1 VRSLCAVSVV
11 LLLAGCISFGGGPAG
26 AARRAQSD
34 SARATFT
41 ATTYDT
47 TWYITNRRREGGE
60 LSRYPTDSL
69 EYGIIVTRYRER
81 TGPGS
86 DGRILED
93 ADSEQ
98 MDSARFSRDDFV
110 TRLRMRLADSP
121 EPKSGAIIYVHGYA
135 VSFALGIAQGA
146 DIGHRISHTGAMLV
160 FGWPAHASVVAWPS
174 AAAVVSRAY
183 RDDSATAAASHD
195 AFLSAINTAREAAG
209 SQPTTIIGHS
219 LGGQLVTE
227 ALTHPGA
234 WRDSLVKQPLTS
246 LVLFAA
252 DVHLARLRDSLASTI
267 AAVATRRVVYASDD
281 DLMMDM
287 SRFINKSERAGE
299 IVPALSL
306 ASRGFEVVD
315 VTRGRRVNGALRKIF
330 EPGHGMRFAA
340 TALFDFAAVVRGIPA
355 SCRVSLGLSTKLDD
369 GSWRLL
375 NGPIP
380 RDPPKPESRE
390 C

>member
-1 VRSLCAVSVV
+1 MRSWSVAVLIVPLVACS
-11 LLLAGCISFGGGPAG
+11 SFGGGPSA

-41 ATTYDT
+41 TTTHDT
-47 TWYITNRRREGGE
+47 TWYISNRRRDAGE

-81 TGPGS
+81 AGPGS

-93 ADSEQ
+93 AESEQ
-98 MDSARFSRDDFV
+98 MDSARFSRSDFV

-121 EPKSGAIIYVHGYA
+121 DPKPGAIIYVHGYA
-135 VSFALGIAQGA
+135 VSFPLGIAQGA
-146 DIGHRISHTGAMLV
+146 DIGHRITHTGATVV
-160 FGWPAHASVVAWPS
+160 FAWPAHASVVAWPS

-183 RDDSATAAASHD
+183 RDDSATAATSHD
-195 AFLSAINTAREAAG
+195 AFLSAVATVRDAAG
-209 SQPTTIIGHS
+209 SQPTTVIGHS

-227 ALTHPGA
+227 ALTRPGA
-234 WRDSLVKQPLTS
+234 RRDSLVKQPLTS

-252 DVHLARLRDSLASTI
+252 DVNLARLRDSLASTL
-267 AAVATRRVVYASDD
+267 AAVASRRVVYASDD

-299 IVPALSL
+299 ATAALSL
-306 ASRGFEVVD
+306 TPRGFEVVD

-340 TALFDFAAVVRGIPA
+340 TALFDFATVVRGIPA
-355 SCRVSLGLSTKLDD
+355 GCRSALGLATRLED
-369 GSWRLL
+369 GSWRLS
-375 NGPIP
+375 NAPIP
-380 RDPPKPESRE
+380 RDPPRLESRE

>member
-1 VRSLCAVSVV
+1 MRSLFPVGLAV
-11 LLLAGCISFGGGPAG
+11 LIAGCASFGVGPGGATR
-26 AARRAQSD
+26 AAQSD

-41 ATTYDT
+41 TTTFDT
-47 TWYITNRRREGGE
+47 TWYISNRRREAGE
-60 LSRYPTDSL
+60 LSRNPTDSL
-69 EYGIIVTRYRER
+69 EYGLIVTRYRER
-81 TGPGS
+81 SGPGS
-86 DGRILED
+86 DGRIAED
-93 ADSEQ
+93 SDSEPI
-98 MDSARFSRDDFV
+98 DSARLSRSDFV

-121 EPKSGAIIYVHGYA
+121 DPRSGAIVYVHGYG
-135 VSFALGIAQGA
+135 VSFGLGITQGS
-146 DIGHRISHTGAMLV
+146 DIGHRISHTGAMV
-160 FGWPAHASVVAWPS
+160 AFAWPAHASVVAWPS

-195 AFLSAINTAREAAG
+195 AFLSAVSTVREAAG
-209 SQPTTIIGHS
+209 TQSTTVIGHS

-227 ALTHPGA
+227 ALTRPGA
-234 WRDSLVKQPLTS
+234 RRDTLVKQPLTA

-252 DVHLARLRDSLASTI
+252 DVNLARLRDSLASTL
-267 AAVATRRVVYASDD
+267 AAVASRRIVYASDD

-299 IVPALSL
+299 ATPSL
-306 ASRGFEVVD
+306 QLTARGFEVVD

-340 TALFDFAAVVRGIPA
+340 TALFDFSAVVRGIPA
-355 SCRVSLGLSTKLDD
+355 RCRVALGLSTQMDD

-380 RDPPKPESRE
+380 RNPPRLEPGE

>member
-1 VRSLCAVSVV
+1 MRSQVPGILA
-11 LLLAGCISFGGGPAG
+11 LLSAGCASVGGGPEVAG
-26 AARRAQSD
+26 RPPSD
-34 SARATFT
+34 SARATFM
-41 ATTYDT
+41 ATSYDT
-47 TWYITNRRREGGE
+47 TWYISNRRREAGE
-60 LSRYPTDSL
+60 LSRDPTDSL
-69 EYGIIVTRYRER
+69 EYGLIVTRYRER
-81 TGPGS
+81 AGPGS

-93 ADSEQ
+93 ADRESV
-98 MDSARFSRDDFV
+98 DSARFSRAEFL

-121 EPKSGAIIYVHGYA
+121 DPKSGAIIYVHGYA

-146 DIGHRISHTGAMLV
+146 DIGHRISHTGATVV
-160 FGWPAHASVVAWPS
+160 FAWPAHASVVAWPS

-183 RDDSATAAASHD
+183 RDDSATAAESGD
-195 AFLSAINTAREAAG
+195 TFLSAVSAVREAAG
-209 SQPTTIIGHS
+209 SQPTTVIGHS

-227 ALTHPGA
+227 ALTRPGA
-234 WRDSLVKQPLTS
+234 RRDSLVRRPLS
-246 LVLFAA
+246 ALVLFAA
-252 DVHLARLRDSLASTI
+252 DVNLARLRDSLASTL
-267 AAVATRRVVYASDD
+267 AAVAARRIVYASDD

-299 IVPALSL
+299 ATPALQL
-306 ASRGFEVVD
+306 TARGFEVVD

-340 TALFDFAAVVRGIPA
+340 TALFDFAAVVRGVPA
-355 SCRVSLGLSTKLDD
+355 GCRVALGLATRMED

-380 RDPPKPESRE
+380 RDPPRAESRE

>member
-1 VRSLCAVSVV
+1 VRSWCVAALVFP
-11 LLLAGCISFGGGPAG
+11 LAACSSFGGGPAA

-34 SARATFT
+34 SANATYT

-47 TWYITNRRREGGE
+47 TWYISNRQREAGE
-60 LSRYPTDSL
+60 LSRFPADSL

-98 MDSARFSRDDFV
+98 MDSARFSRSDFV

-146 DIGHRISHTGAMLV
+146 DIGHRTTHTGATVV
-160 FGWPAHASVVAWPS
+160 FGWPAHTNVVAWPS

-183 RDDSATAAASHD
+183 RDDSATATASHE
-195 AFLSAINTAREAAG
+195 AFLSAVSAVREAAG
-209 SQPTTIIGHS
+209 GQPTTVIGHS

-227 ALTHPGA
+227 ALTRPGA
-234 WRDSLVKQPLTS
+234 KRDSLVRRPLS
-246 LVLFAA
+246 ALVLFAA
-252 DVHLARLRDSLASTI
+252 DVHLARLRDSLASTL
-267 AAVATRRVVYASDD
+267 AAVASRRIVYASDD

-299 IVPALSL
+299 ATPALQL
-306 ASRGFEVVD
+306 TARGFEVVD

-340 TALFDFAAVVRGIPA
+340 TALFDFAAVLRGISA
-355 SCRVSLGLSTKLDD
+355 ECRVALGLATRMED

-380 RDPPKPESRE
+380 RDPPRPEPRE

>member
-1 VRSLCAVSVV
+1 MRSLFLIVAV
-11 LLLAGCISFGGGPAG
+11 LLTGCASLGGGPSEAT
-26 AARRAQSD
+26 RRMQSD

-47 TWYITNRRREGGE
+47 TWYISNRRRDAGE
-60 LSRYPTDSL
+60 LSRNPSDSL

-81 TGPGS
+81 AGPAS
-86 DGRILED
+86 DGRILEN
-93 ADSEQ
+93 ADGEF
-98 MDSARFSRDDFV
+98 MDSAQFSRADFV
-110 TRLRMRLADSP
+110 TRLHLRIADSP
-121 EPKSGAIIYVHGYA
+121 EPSSGAIVYVHGYG
-135 VSFALGIAQGA
+135 VSFSLGITQGA
-146 DIGHRISHTGAMLV
+146 DIGHRISHTGATVV
-160 FGWPAHASVVAWPS
+160 FAWPAHASVVAWPS

-183 RDDSATAAASHD
+183 RDDSATAAVSGD
-195 AFLSAINTAREAAG
+195 AFLSAISAVREAAA
-209 SQPTTIIGHS
+209 SQPTTVIGHS

-227 ALTHPGA
+227 ALTRPGA
-234 WRDSLVKQPLTS
+234 KRDSLVRRPLS
-246 LVLFAA
+246 ALVLFAA
-252 DVHLARLRDSLASTI
+252 DVNLARLRDSLASTL
-267 AAVATRRVVYASDD
+267 AAVASRRIVYASDD

-299 IVPALSL
+299 ATPALTL

-355 SCRVSLGLSTKLDD
+355 HCRVTLGLSTQMAD

-375 NGPIP
+375 NTPIP
-380 RDPPKPESRE
+380 RDPPKLELGQ